1 MSSHLTQDLENK
13 VEELTEE
20 ICDLKMANEK
30 LEDGLKEKK
39 RAAEGMEL
47 VSRKCAAIRQHNE
60 KHM

>member
-1 MSSHLTQDLENK
+1 MRTVSTLLMFSHLTQELENK
-13 VEELTEE
+13 VEDLSEE

-47 VSRKCAAIRQHNE
+47 VSRKCD
-60 KHM
+60 